1 MIFRIICHDET
12 PQLVNYNTTDNRR
25 GLVFGVCGENS
36 EVLAKSNWDFVTVQP
51 FSTLAG
57 DMSMCQVIF
66 SGAGK

>member
-1 MIFRIICHDET
+1 M
-12 PQLVNYNTTDNRR
+12 TDNRR
-25 GLVFGVCGENS
+25 GLVFGVRGENS
-36 EVLAKSNWDFVTVQP
+36 AVLAKSNRDCVTVQL